1 MHELFSIIP
10 ASIHI
15 FCHITITDTAIDCCR
30 CHAIVHS
37 FCKQRIYV
45 KYTLCMCKQIIG
57 FFNALC
63 PKQRHMGSIGKRC
76 LVPAFPY
83 NFQRYVQ
90 LCNIRKHLMA
100 SCIAHIFIHK
110 IQIIH
115 QNRQFLHTVVAFLQL
130 LHIFVFQR
138 FQHQQSVIMAPA
150 IIIRKIIKA
159 VHIRLQFF
167 APHGIALQ
175 KSAVIILPV
184 FPRYHGLYLLSGT
197 SASLALMFL
206 FLSAM
211 FVIVTSDNLEWLF
224 CGWEITTVCSFLM
237 IGYTRTPEAIKNAFT
252 QIILNMLGGIAFL
265 AGLMFLHVNGMPLT
279 ISGVIELSGAGTAQS
294 ALMVMPVILLS
305 LAALTKAAQMP
316 FHTWLLGAMVAP
328 TPTSALLHSS
338 TMVKAGVFLM
348 VKLSPLYAIYPV
360 TGFMVTSVG
369 AITFLLAALMAISQS
384 NAKRVLAYS
393 TISNL
398 GLISACLGVGAPEA
412 VWAAI
417 FLILFHTVA
426 KSLLFLC
433 VGTAEHHIGS
443 RNIEDMDGMFSRMP
457 HLTRLMMLGIMGMF
471 VAPFG
476 MLVSKWGALVAFA
489 QTGNVLMIMVLAFGS
504 AATFYFWGKWLAK
517 LSGVD
522 PTAQNV
528 EVNVHKT
535 EWMAL
540 NTIAALLILC
550 CVAFPVISSGLVSPY
565 LAMVFGRVPYVI
577 GKDAMYLMVVIV
589 AFIAVVLL
597 TSFRV
602 SNKPHV
608 NVYLSGVGT
617 DNYRHF
623 RGSMGREVKAEKRN
637 WYSEDALGE
646 KRIGP
651 AGSVVCCSI
660 ILFALLCCAWIGPE
674 RLAMSAP
681 SVLRGKYFEGS
692 GVVGIFIGTVVFAL
706 LAPLVGGLIDG
717 IDRKLSARMQG
728 RVGPR
733 LLQPFYDVAKLLRKA
748 PASVNTM
755 DDTYMACA
763 LIFTVV
769 GGGIFVSGSNTLLCA
784 FMVTLAA
791 IFVVLAS
798 ASTQSPFAQV
808 GADREL
814 LQVMSY
820 EPAVLLMSV
829 GLYLATDSFDSIAV
843 TGQATPIIV
852 YSAPIFLAL
861 LAVLTIKLRKSPFD
875 LSYSHHAHQEIVQ
888 GVATEMSGG
897 TLAKMT
903 LMHWCETVLFLMW
916 VGMFFV
922 WDNPVSWVVALVVMA
937 ATYFVEVL
945 IDNTFARSTW
955 RSCFKLGWGVALVFG
970 LLNLMP
976 ILVDVFI

>member
-1 MHELFSIIP
+1 MLGFLILFP
-10 ASIHI
+10 
-15 FCHITITDTAIDCCR
+15 
-30 CHAIVHS
+30 
-37 FCKQRIYV
+37 
-45 KYTLCMCKQIIG
+45 L
-57 FFNALC
+57 
-63 PKQRHMGSIGKRC
+63 
-76 LVPAFPY
+76 
-83 NFQRYVQ
+83 
-90 LCNIRKHLMA
+90 
-100 SCIAHIFIHK
+100 
-110 IQIIH
+110 
-115 QNRQFLHTVVAFLQL
+115 VVAGVL
-130 LHIFVFQR
+130 LVVRNNRARNVIVGASALVIGLASVWLVVSYLGAPWITYDFYSPVVDYVCMAVSVLIAAAILYFGIKYKNLWACVLAAVQVVGSLVFE
-138 FQHQQSVIMAPA
+138 FG
-150 IIIRKIIKA
+150 
-159 VHIRLQFF
+159 F
-167 APHGIALQ
+167 AHDVL
-175 KSAVIILPV
+175 VTE
-184 FPRYHGLYLLSGT
+184 GLYLDSLSLLMAFIIGVIGSGICVYALGYMEDLQAHEPEGAKDRRPT
-197 SASLALMFL
+197 FFALMFV
-206 FLSAM
+206 FLAAM
-211 FVIVTSDNLEWLF
+211 FLIVFSNNMLWLF
-224 CGWEITTVCSFLM
+224 TGWEITTVCSFLL
-237 IGYTRTPEAIKNAFT
+237 IGFTRTEEAIKNAFR
-252 QIILNMLGGIAFL
+252 QIIMNLLGGIAFL
-265 AGLMFLHVNGMPLT
+265 AALYVMAIQFNTLSFLEFLQIGIANPGMVVLPVTALAF
-279 ISGVIELSGAGTAQS
+279 AG
-294 ALMVMPVILLS
+294 
-305 LAALTKAAQMP
+305 LTKAAQMP

-338 TMVKAGVFLM
+338 TMVKAGVFLLIKLAPIMMACPVPSVM
-348 VKLSPLYAIYPV
+348 VIL
-360 TGFMVTSVG
+360 VG
-369 AITFLLAALMAISQS
+369 GLTFLFCSFMAISQS

-393 TISNL
+393 TIANL
-398 GLISACLGVGAPEA
+398 GLIVACAGVGTPEA
-412 VWAAI
+412 VWAAA
-417 FLILFHTVA
+417 FLVLFHAIA

-504 AATFYFWGKWLAK
+504 AATFFFWGKWLDK

-535 EWMAL
+535 EWTAL
-540 NTIAALLILC
+540 NTIAALLVLC
-550 CVAFPVISSGLVSPY
+550 CVAFPLISSGLVSPY
-565 LAMVFGRVPYVI
+565 LAMVFGRVPHVI

-617 DNYRHF
+617 ESYRHF
-623 RGSMGREVKAEKRN
+623 RGSMGHEVKAEKRN
-637 WYSEDALGE
+637 LYLEDALGE
-646 KRIGP
+646 KRLGP
-651 AGSVVCCSI
+651 AGSVVCCAI

-692 GVVGIFIGTVVFAL
+692 GVVGIFIGTVAFAL
-706 LAPLVGGLIDG
+706 IAPLVGGLIDG
-717 IDRKLSARMQG
+717 LDRKLSARMQG

-843 TGQATPIIV
+843 TGQSVPIIV

>member
-1 MHELFSIIP
+1 MADLKTNLLGFVMNSPVIGASGTVGYGVEYEELADFSKIGGI
-10 ASIHI
+10 SG
-15 FCHITITDTAIDCCR
+15 
-30 CHAIVHS
+30 
-37 FCKQRIYV
+37 KGL
-45 KYTLCMCKQIIG
+45 TLHGQYGNKGERLWETPSGLI
-57 FFNALC
+57 N
-63 PKQRHMGSIGKRC
+63 SIGLQNPGVQHFIDVELPEMLELKQKYGTVAIAN
-76 LVPAFPY
+76 LGGHSEEE
-83 NFQRYVQ
+83 YVEGAAM
-90 LCNIRKHLMA
+90 L
-100 SCIAHIFIHK
+100 SD
-110 IQIIH
+110 
-115 QNRQFLHTVVAFLQL
+115 
-130 LHIFVFQR
+130 
-138 FQHQQSVIMAPA
+138 
-150 IIIRKIIKA
+150 
-159 VHIRLQFF
+159 
-167 APHGIALQ
+167 
-175 KSAVIILPV
+175 SAVD
-184 FPRYHGLYLLSGT
+184 
-197 SASLALMFL
+197 
-206 FLSAM
+206 
-211 FVIVTSDNLEWLF
+211 IVE
-224 CGWEITTVCSFLM
+224 
-237 IGYTRTPEAIKNAFT
+237 
-252 QIILNMLGGIAFL
+252 LNISCPNVKVGGMAY
-265 AGLMFLHVNGMPLT
+265 G
-279 ISGVIELSGAGTAQS
+279 
-294 ALMVMPVILLS
+294 
-305 LAALTKAAQMP
+305 
-316 FHTWLLGAMVAP
+316 
-328 TPTSALLHSS
+328 
-338 TMVKAGVFLM
+338 VKAEAAGEVVRMVRAACKKPLM

-504 AATFYFWGKWLAK
+504 AATFFFWGKWLAK

-617 DNYRHF
+617 DKYRHF
-623 RGSMGREVKAEKRN
+623 RGSMGHEVKAEKRN

-692 GVVGIFIGTVVFAL
+692 GVVGIFIGTVAFAL

-717 IDRKLSARMQG
+717 LDRKLSARMQG

-843 TGQATPIIV
+843 PGPSAPIIV

>member
-1 MHELFSIIP
+1 MLSII
-10 ASIHI
+10 SSV
-15 FCHITITDTAIDCCR
+15 IDVILC
-30 CHAIVHS
+30 AVIL
-37 FCKQRIYV
+37 YNAY
-45 KYTLCMCKQIIG
+45 KYR
-57 FFNALC
+57 NALT
-63 PKQRHMGSIGKRC
+63 GVLG
-76 LVPAFPY
+76 V
-83 NFQRYVQ
+83 VQ
-90 LCNIRKHLMA
+90 LVG
-100 SCIAHIFIHK
+100 S
-110 IQIIH
+110 
-115 QNRQFLHTVVAFLQL
+115 VAFAAMTLPAAEAVTATPL
-130 LHIFVFQR
+130 YLDYM
-138 FQHQQSVIMAPA
+138 SVIMVLAVGIVGSLICVYALGYMKDFQAHDEHEAALRGQTAPD
-150 IIIRKIIKA
+150 R
-159 VHIRLQFF
+159 RPQF
-167 APHGIALQ
+167 
-175 KSAVIILPV
+175 
-184 FPRYHGLYLLSGT
+184 
-197 SASLALMFL
+197 LALMFL

-252 QIILNMLGGIAFL
+252 QIILNMMGGIAFL
-265 AGLMFLHVNGMPLT
+265 AGLMYLHVNGMPLT
-279 ISGVIELSGAGTAQS
+279 ISGMIVASGANRAIRAAGDAGHPAVARRTHQGRAD
-294 ALMVMPVILLS
+294 AVPY
-305 LAALTKAAQMP
+305 LAARCHGCP
-316 FHTWLLGAMVAP
+316 HP
-328 TPTSALLHSS
+328 HERP
-338 TMVKAGVFLM
+338 
-348 VKLSPLYAIYPV
+348 
-360 TGFMVTSVG
+360 
-369 AITFLLAALMAISQS
+369 AALVNHGQS
-384 NAKRVLAYS
+384 RRVSDGQAEPALCHLSRDRLYGHECGCHHVFARCPHGHLAEQRQARARVLHHFQ
-393 TISNL
+393 L
-398 GLISACLGVGAPEA
+398 GPHQCLPGRRAPEA

-550 CVAFPVISSGLVSPY
+550 CVAFPLISSGLVSPY

-602 SNKPHV
+602 SNKPRV

-617 DNYRHF
+617 DKYRHF
-623 RGSMGREVKAEKRN
+623 RGSMGHEVKAEKRN

-692 GVVGIFIGTVVFAL
+692 GVVGIFIGTVAFAL

-843 TGQATPIIV
+843 TGQLAPIIV